1 VFRTTPTTAY
11 VLSAANAIRMALACT
26 GGLLIDGLYQDNA
39 FAAIDAFDDTPILDL
54 KPHFP
59 VSDRV

>member
-1 VFRTTPTTAY
+1 
-11 VLSAANAIRMALACT
+11 MALACT